1 MDEMSLSRYCPHVGS
16 VTRYQNTQSGSRRI
30 PHYGKNFFPALNFSI
45 IYSFVELR
53 LLEPTSKHTHTHT
66 RSFPPTRTH
75 TRAQTR
81 TYTHTLSLLAHFHF
95 HSLSL
100 SLSRHSFKHPTN
112 GHIVQAASTISL
124 IFYLPRAHLFPLGLY
139 NLTHSHQSVR
149 CSLSRFEDVSLAF

>member
-53 LLEPTSKHTHTHT
+53 LLEPTSKHAHTHTHT
-66 RSFPPTRTH
+66 HTPDTH
-75 TRAQTR
+75 LHAR
-81 TYTHTLSLLAHFHF
+81 TLSSCSFSF
-95 HSLSL
+95 SLSL
-100 SLSRHSFKHPTN
+100 SLSRHSSKHPTN